1 MASTSPAG
9 RMTGEASFPAES
21 PWFQGHFPG
30 DPLLPG
36 IAQLHLVLETIRAAL
51 GQKVS
56 LAGLK
61 RVRFKRVI
69 RPEETMAVVADPV
82 EDKPGMYRFQLTVA
96 GENACSGL
104 MLTKEP
110 AEAGKSTP

>member
-1 MASTSPAG
+1 MIPQHERSVPITRQISVPAD
-9 RMTGEASFPAES
+9 S

-36 IAQLHLVLETIRAAL
+36 IAQLYLVLETLRSSL
-51 GQKVS
+51 GRELVLS
-56 LAGLK
+56 GLK

-69 RPEETMAVVADPV
+69 RPEENIAIDAAPV
-82 EDKPGMYRFQLTVA
+82 PDKPGLYRFQLTIE

-104 MLTKEP
+104 MMTESAAADHP
-110 AEAGKSTP
+110 